1 MSKRL
6 EQMRWNPKADWCIE
20 DVRAVCREFDI
31 ACERSRAGSSH
42 YKITHTSQYDILTI
56 PFKRPIKPVYI
67 RKLIEFV
74 EAVRNVRD
82 LS

>member
-6 EQMRWNPKADWCIE
+6 EQMRWNPKADWRIE
-20 DVRAVCREFDI
+20 DVQAVCKEFDI
-31 ACERSRAGSSH
+31 SCERSRAGSSH
-42 YKITHTSQYDILTI
+42 YKITHAPQIEILTI

-67 RKLIEFV
+67 RKLLEFV
-74 EAVRNVRD
+74 EAVRNARD

>member
-1 MSKRL
+1 MSKRF
-6 EQMRWNPKADWCIE
+6 EQMRWNPRADWRIE
-20 DVRAVCREFDI
+20 EVQAVCKEFDI
-31 ACERSRAGSSH
+31 VCERSRAGSSH
-42 YKITHTSQYDILTI
+42 YKITHASQYEILTI

-74 EAVRNVRD
+74 EAVRNARD